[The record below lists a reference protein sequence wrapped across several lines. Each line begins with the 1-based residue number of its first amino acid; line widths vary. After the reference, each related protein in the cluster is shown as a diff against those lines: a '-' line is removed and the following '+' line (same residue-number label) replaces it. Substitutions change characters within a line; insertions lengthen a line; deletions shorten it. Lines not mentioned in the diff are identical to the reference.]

1 MRELLEEARDR
12 LLQNTPHRPGTC
24 VECDN
29 NRSTIAKITAALTE
43 PEPDAMEIV
52 RKIREGATF
61 GHDLS
66 ERYCKLL
73 DTEAAAL
80 IEDYGRRVLRAMLI
94 ELWATGA
101 FCSGMESETERK
113 ATINAIAAKYGVK
126 LED

>member
-29 NRSTIAKITAALTE
+29 NRSTIAKITAALAE
-43 PEPDAMEIV
+43 PEQDAMKIV

-80 IEDYGRRVLRAMLI
+80 IEDYGRRVPRAMLEEI
-94 ELWATGA
+94 SDMGDPCLNDLRR
-101 FCSGMESETERK
+101 ERLD
-113 ATINAIAAKYGVK
+113 AIAAKYGVK